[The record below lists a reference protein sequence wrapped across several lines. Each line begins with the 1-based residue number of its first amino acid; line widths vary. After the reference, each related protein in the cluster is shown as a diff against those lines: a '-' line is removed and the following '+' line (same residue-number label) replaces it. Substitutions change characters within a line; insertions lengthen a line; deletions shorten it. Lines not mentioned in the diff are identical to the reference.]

1 VYTTID
7 QFRRDF
13 RETTEGTLK
22 VLRALTDESLSQAV
36 VPGGRTLGRIAW
48 HLVGTLT
55 EMPAHAGLPV
65 DPSVAEAP
73 VPTRADEVVS
83 TYQRAV
89 VACEQAVVHA
99 WSDADLLGEI
109 GMYGET
115 WSRARVLA
123 VLMAHEVHHRGQ
135 MTVLMRQAGLRVPG
149 VMGPA
154 EEEWAAMGMPVQP

>member
-1 VYTTID
+1 MYTTIE

-13 RETTEGTLK
+13 RETTEGTLR
-22 VLRALTDESLSQAV
+22 VLQALTDGSLSQPV

-65 DPSVAEAP
+65 DPSVAAAP
-73 VPTRADEVVS
+73 VPERAAEIVEA
-83 TYQRAV
+83 YQRAAA
-89 VACEQAVVHA
+89 ACEAAVAGA
-99 WSDADLLGEI
+99 WTDGDLAGEI

-123 VLMAHEVHHRGQ
+123 VLMVHEVHHRGQ
-135 MTVLMRQAGLRVPG
+135 MTVLMRQAGVRVPG
-149 VMGPA
+149 VVGPA
-154 EEEWAAMGMPVQP
+154 REDWAELGMPVQP